1 MLTNKFNSIKQIL
14 IVCLTHAATV
24 IGIRDENKWKK
35 IRDSVFHNIVGKSFN
50 PIITSSCLYLGIEM
64 EAFIKEK
71 DALIEAHSNL
81 A

>member
-1 MLTNKFNSIKQIL
+1 MKIN
-14 IVCLTHAATV
+14 
-24 IGIRDENKWKK
+24 EKK